1 MRLARITAKRRAVAV
16 VVAAREWKQN
26 KHKQEK
32 MLCFRVCVC
41 VCVCV
46 RARLCV
52 VKEIDLLVKP
62 PTRARAGIF
71 PP

>member
-1 MRLARITAKRRAVAV
+1 METKQTQTRKNV
-16 VVAAREWKQN
+16 VLSGV
-26 KHKQEK
+26 
-32 MLCFRVCVC
+32 CVRVCVC
-41 VCVCV
+41 A

-62 PTRARAGIF
+62 PTRARTGIF